1 MTKLRLQFVSS
12 FVLIRWFR
20 SEEEIQFSE
29 NEMNHYQAKVS
40 FFFGAN
46 NYFISTKKIQFLNNQ
61 KTVSKYEI

>member
-29 NEMNHYQAKVS
+29 NEMNHYQAKVF

-46 NYFISTKKIQFLNNQ
+46 NYFLSTKNN
-61 KTVSKYEI
+61 TVP

>member
-29 NEMNHYQAKVS
+29 NEMNHYQAKV
-40 FFFGAN
+40 FFFLAPITTS
-46 NYFISTKKIQFLNNQ
+46 FRQKTIQFLNNQ